1 VNTAECG
8 LIKRLLAKG
17 DKAVKIELEELIK
30 GEELIKKIDEHI
42 VMGDVNKN
50 TSSVWSFLLFSGYL
64 KTINQEL
71 REGITYCSLQI
82 PNKEVKSLY
91 NQIVVSWFEDNLSDE
106 KFDLVL
112 NSLIK
117 GDLETFEDI
126 LSEYIIK
133 TSSYFDI
140 GDESEKFYHAFVLG
154 MLIGLKYKYEIKSNR
169 ESGYGR
175 YDIMMIPK
183 EKNNVGIIIEFKKVN
198 RRRKETLETALEKAL
213 KQIKDMEYKQE
224 LLSRG
229 ISEIVEIG
237 IAFDGKEVLVGK

>member
-1 VNTAECG
+1 
-8 LIKRLLAKG
+8 
-17 DKAVKIELEELIK
+17 
-30 GEELIKKIDEHI
+30 
-42 VMGDVNKN
+42 
-50 TSSVWSFLLFSGYL
+50 
-64 KTINQEL
+64 
-71 REGITYCSLQI
+71 
-82 PNKEVKSLY
+82 
-91 NQIVVSWFEDNLSDE
+91 
-106 KFDLVL
+106 
-112 NSLIK
+112 
-117 GDLETFEDI
+117 
-126 LSEYIIK
+126 
-133 TSSYFDI
+133 
-140 GDESEKFYHAFVLG
+140 